1 MGKGTQECL
10 INVDRRLIVL
20 FALKCQKQFWANMF
34 SWLNVVSIHSVGWG
48 VGWGMDK
55 EGDAELGKRREENHH
70 QGLLLF
76 KIYFMFF
83 LTTF

>member
-1 MGKGTQECL
+1 
-10 INVDRRLIVL
+10 
-20 FALKCQKQFWANMF
+20 MF

-70 QGLLLF
+70 EGLLLF

-83 LTTF
+83 LTKL